1 MTPTEWLSLAGSEM
15 RAEMKAGDSVHT
27 ATAEVLSSLIP
38 GWEEGVG
45 DNISCSVMVHD
56 LLEVAHNLRSIHAI
70 LKNQLPDVLEEL
82 ATIRPDPV

>member
-1 MTPTEWLSLAGSEM
+1 VTPSEWLSLAGSEM

-38 GWEEGVG
+38 GWEESVG

-70 LKNQLPDVLEEL
+70 LKNQLPGVLDEI
-82 ATIRPDPV
+82 ANIK